1 MQSNGRNLGWRRHQ
15 DACGDYT
22 TSEVSTNDDL
32 MTRNSRT
39 NISKREEYRHIIVSV
54 LAECASQ
61 QDICRTQMTKVTLDF
76 QHNQCKQ

>member
-1 MQSNGRNLGWRRHQ
+1 MAAILVGEGTKMHVEIIQLVNL
-15 DACGDYT
+15 APMT
-22 TSEVSTNDDL
+22 IL

-39 NISKREEYRHIIVSV
+39 NISKREEQRRIAVLV

-61 QDICRTQMTKVTLDF
+61 RDISRTQATKVSLDF